1 MFIAVTFASCI
12 IMIGGFFA
20 FKNLLTSVM
29 ELEPCMFH
37 DMTSP
42 VLVICC
48 LLSFGLLH
56 NLGNVASSA
65 IMRKLSLVKLVS
77 KGANG
82 GPVSRMK

>member
-1 MFIAVTFASCI
+1 MFSEGDLSFLYHHDRF
-12 IMIGGFFA
+12 FFA
-20 FKNLLTSVM
+20 FKNLLTSVT

-48 LLSFGLLH
+48 LLSFGLLQS
-56 NLGNVASSA
+56 LGNVVSYAM
-65 IMRKLSLVKLVS
+65 MRKLSLVKLVS

-82 GPVSRMK
+82 GLVSSKK